1 MNVVDELQK
10 LEMSSRCQ
18 LIEAWSEQFG
28 HRPAKNLS
36 SAMMRR
42 ILSYELQCKMRGGLS
57 PAAKRALGIK
67 RQKGRRA
74 LSSNTDAS
82 IDVSPKPSMLTKT
95 APLLSAGTNLVR
107 EWNGRTYR
115 VEVTDNGFEMD
126 GKNYGSLTAIAKRIT
141 GAHWSGARFF
151 GLKAA

>member
-10 LEMSSRCQ
+10 LEALERCQ
-18 LIEAWSEQFG
+18 LIETWSGQFG
-28 HRPAKNLS
+28 NRPAKNLS

-67 RQKGRRA
+67 RQKGRVGV
-74 LSSNTDAS
+74 SS
-82 IDVSPKPSMLTKT
+82 IDSVRPKPSMLTKT
-95 APLLSAGTNLVR
+95 APLLSAGTSLVR

-126 GKNYGSLTAIAKRIT
+126 GKTYGSLTAIAKKIT
-141 GAHWSGARFF
+141 GAHWSGPRFF
-151 GLKAA
+151 GLRVG